1 MLAHHPPAPT
11 AQVYRAR
18 DPKKKARGRTI
29 QRALLSTSAPCV
41 GSATGASV
49 RVERTRRTRWR
60 SALREKGALALSVY
74 SRTVSREVSGD
85 GEGGLLPRRLNGAY
99 LGAWVRE
106 EGGVETAAAAAGV
119 VREVGAW
126 VREAGAPCGPV
137 VAVMETAAVALR
149 ALARTGSGVVE
160 ARAPPR
166 ETCRQE
172 GASAPGRR
180 RPQTLK
186 RRERLCSSGTPP
198 SPPPPTR
205 ARTRREIRGCT
216 CG

>member
-119 VREVGAW
+119 VREVGA
-126 VREAGAPCGPV
+126 
-137 VAVMETAAVALR
+137 VMETAAVALR

>member
-41 GSATGASV
+41 GIATGASV

-99 LGAWVRE
+99 PAKRRG
-106 EGGVETAAAAAGV
+106 AAATGDVSTGRSVSSGEATPSNVEETRKV
-119 VREVGAW
+119 VFVW
-126 VREAGAPCGPV
+126 YPPLAPAPH
-137 VAVMETAAVALR
+137 
-149 ALARTGSGVVE
+149 ARTH
-160 ARAPPR
+160 
-166 ETCRQE
+166 
-172 GASAPGRR
+172 AS
-180 RPQTLK
+180 
-186 RRERLCSSGTPP
+186 
-198 SPPPPTR
+198 
-205 ARTRREIRGCT
+205 
-216 CG
+216 

>member
-119 VREVGAW
+119 VREVGA
-126 VREAGAPCGPV
+126 
-137 VAVMETAAVALR
+137 VMETAAVALR

-205 ARTRREIRGCT
+205 ARTRRESRGCT

>member
-1 MLAHHPPAPT
+1 MNAYKHCIHSHSGLSRSWLHRITYVCTSKSKWRLGRLITYCHWLSLNCMLAHHPPAPT

-99 LGAWVRE
+99 PA
-106 EGGVETAAAAAGV
+106 
-119 VREVGAW
+119 
-126 VREAGAPCGPV
+126 
-137 VAVMETAAVALR
+137 
-149 ALARTGSGVVE
+149 
-160 ARAPPR
+160 
-166 ETCRQE
+166 
-172 GASAPGRR
+172 
-180 RPQTLK
+180 
-186 RRERLCSSGTPP
+186 
-198 SPPPPTR
+198 
-205 ARTRREIRGCT
+205 
-216 CG
+216 